1 MRKRKEFIVDFELSE
16 EQLEFK
22 KSAINFAEKSLNHE
36 VIERDRDAVFSRD
49 LWKKCADF
57 GIQGSAFPD
66 QYGGLNTDIVT
77 TMLLME
83 GLGYGCKDS
92 GLLFAING
100 QMWTVQMPIL
110 RFGTDAQKERYLPG
124 LCNGELIGA
133 NGVTEPDSGSDAF
146 SLTTSARIEGDF
158 YILNGTKTFCTLA
171 PDADLFMVFATVD
184 KRKGFM
190 GVTAFLVE
198 RDFPGFRVGR
208 EIGKMGLRTAPMA
221 ELILEDC
228 KVPVENRLGKEG
240 NGAAIF
246 EDTVEWE
253 RTCLFAGILGGM
265 ERQLEQCI
273 HYANERR
280 QFGKAIG
287 KYQSIANKIV
297 DMKVRMETARLF
309 LYKTAWMKQTKGK
322 APMDAAIAKL
332 YLSESWIR
340 SCLDAVQI
348 HGGYGYT
355 TEYEVERDLRDS
367 VGSTLYSG
375 TSEIQRNI
383 IARYLGL

>member
-1 MRKRKEFIVDFELSE
+1 VNFEFSE

-22 KSAINFAEKSLNHE
+22 KRAINFSQKTLNDK
-36 VIERDRDAVFSRD
+36 VIERDRHAVFSRD

-57 GIQGSAFPD
+57 GIQGFAFPE
-66 QYGGLNTDIVT
+66 QYGGSNSDIFS

-92 GLLFAING
+92 GLIFSING

-110 RFGTDAQKERYLPG
+110 RFGSDEQKDKYLPR

-133 NGVTEPDSGSDAF
+133 NGVTEPDAGSDAF
-146 SLTTSARIEGDF
+146 SLSTSARLVGDH
-158 YILNGTKTFCTLA
+158 YVLNGTKTFCTSA
-171 PDADLFMVFATVD
+171 PVADLFMVFATVD

-198 RDFPGFRVGR
+198 KDFPGFSVGR
-208 EIGKMGLRTAPMA
+208 DIGKMGLRTAPMA
-221 ELILEDC
+221 ELIFDDC
-228 KVPVENRLGKEG
+228 RVPIVNRLGREG
-240 NGAAIF
+240 NGAAVF

-253 RTCLFAGILGGM
+253 RTCILASILGGM
-265 ERQLEQCI
+265 ERQLEECI
-273 HYANERR
+273 KYSKERK

-297 DMKVRMETARLF
+297 DMKVRMDTARLL
-309 LYKTAWMKQTKGK
+309 LYKVAWTKKARGK
-322 APMDAAIAKL
+322 AAMDAALAKL
-332 YLSESWIR
+332 YLSECWVR

>member
-1 MRKRKEFIVDFELSE
+1 MNFEFSE

-22 KSAINFAEKSLNHE
+22 KSAINFAQKALNDE
-36 VIERDRDAVFSRD
+36 VIERDRDAVFSRE
-49 LWKKCADF
+49 LWKKCAEF
-57 GIQGSAFPD
+57 GIQGSAFPEC
-66 QYGGLNTDIVT
+66 YGGLNTDIFS

-92 GLLFAING
+92 GLIFAING

-110 RFGTDAQKERYLPG
+110 RFGTDAQKEKYMPR
-124 LCNGELIGA
+124 LCSGELIGA
-133 NGVTEPDSGSDAF
+133 NGVTEPDAGSDAF
-146 SLTTSARIEGDF
+146 SMRTTARLDGDH
-158 YILNGTKTFCTLA
+158 YLLNGTKTFCTMA
-171 PDADLFMVFATVD
+171 PAADLFMVFATVD
-184 KRKGFM
+184 KHKGFM

-228 KVPVENRLGKEG
+228 RVPVENRLGKEG

-253 RTCLFAGILGGM
+253 RTCILASILGGM

-273 HYANERR
+273 KYSKERK

-297 DMKVRMETARLF
+297 DMKVRMETARLL
-309 LYKTAWMKQTKGK
+309 LYKVAWMKQAHGK
-322 APMDAAIAKL
+322 AAMDAALAKL
-332 YLSESWIR
+332 YLSESWIK